1 MNAKHK
7 QFFFLTAVALFWFS
21 QYIYTSY
28 FTPYMSSLGIA
39 SSLAG
44 TIVGAYGFTQLV
56 LRIPFGV
63 TADYFKNHRAFL
75 FLGYIFILASSAVL
89 SLTESA
95 WVFLFARL
103 LSGAASAT
111 WVSFTVYFSAFSV
124 SEDTSGN
131 MGKLMAA
138 NNIGVFTAYIVGGLL
153 YEAAGIRTLFILSGA
168 VAVLALILLCF
179 LKPTGTQM
187 QRAPLKLRDL
197 RLAVADGRLWN
208 LSMLAAA
215 IQFIS
220 CATASSFTSNYAKS
234 LGADGL
240 ELGIVSA
247 LYTLS
252 GIIGAAM
259 IGTRIS
265 KRFTD
270 RAIVVFGFVLTLAYC
285 ALVPLCREIW
295 MLYIMQFIGGFGK
308 VLILTLLMA
317 DAVKNAAPAVRSTA
331 MGVYQSV
338 YSLGMTVGPVV
349 MGAILERT
357 QGFQPAFFFMAA
369 ASLVCALWAF
379 FSHYDQKT
387 AARQKKA

>member
-1 MNAKHK
+1 MSAKNK
-7 QFFFLTAVALFWFS
+7 QFFFLVAVSLFWFS

-44 TIVGAYGFTQLV
+44 TIVGAYGFTQLI

-89 SLTESA
+89 SLTQSA
-95 WVFLFARL
+95 WVFLLARL

-111 WVSFTVYFSAFSV
+111 WVSFTVYFSAFSTN
-124 SEDTSGN
+124 EDASGN

-138 NNIGVFTAYIVGGLL
+138 NNTGVFAAYIAGGLL
-153 YEAAGIRTLFILSGA
+153 YEAAGIRTLFIISGA
-168 VAVLALILLCF
+168 VAMLSILLLCF
-179 LKPTGTQM
+179 LKPSGTQAAR
-187 QRAPLKLRDL
+187 QPLKLRDL
-197 RLAVADGRLWN
+197 KLVAKDGQLWN

-240 ELGIVSA
+240 QLGIVSA

-252 GIIGAAM
+252 GIIGAAL
-259 IGTRIS
+259 IGTSVS
-265 KRFTD
+265 KRFSD
-270 RAIVVFGFVLTLAYC
+270 RVIVVFGFVLTLAYC
-285 ALVPLCREIW
+285 FFVPLCSEIW
-295 MLYIMQFIGGFGK
+295 TLYVMQFIGGFGK

-331 MGVYQSV
+331 MGIYQSV
-338 YSLGMTVGPVV
+338 YSLGMTVGPIV
-349 MGAILERT
+349 MGAVLERT
-357 QGFQPAFFFMAA
+357 EGFRPAFFLMAA
-369 ASLVCALWAF
+369 ASLLCALWAF
-379 FSHYDQKT
+379 FSRYAQKT
-387 AARQKKA
+387 GAADKKA